1 MKIWKLET
9 EQRLD
14 LALAEAFPQFDRT
27 TIEALVR
34 GQTVLVNGTPARHP
48 GQRLQAGDEL
58 SLTSDL
64 EAIPSSTPSEAS
76 SDYPL
81 SPVEVVYMDE
91 ALVVVDKPAGMD
103 LDPSPRHARPALA
116 PVLREI
122 CPDAEHVGGVGRYGL
137 VLRLE
142 PEISGLVLIART
154 EEVYRAL
161 QREARQGRVR
171 RIYTALVEGELRG
184 SGSIE
189 AAIGHARHERQRMLV
204 ARPGREAVTLYRLQR
219 HFKEG
224 RMHYS
229 LLEVQPVGS
238 RQHQV
243 RVHLAWYG
251 FPIVGD
257 RLYGRRSALL
267 EHRLFLHLS
276 ALELVHPLTGE
287 KLRLESLLPAELYDV
302 VRYLARPKRQTAS

>member
-1 MKIWKLET
+1 MRNWKLEQ

-14 LALAEAFPQFDRT
+14 LALAEAFPEFDRA
-27 TIEALVR
+27 TIETLVR
-34 GQTVLVNGTPARHP
+34 AQAVLVNGTPARHP
-48 GQRLQAGDEL
+48 GQRLAAGDEISVTGL
-58 SLTSDL
+58 PEGL
-64 EAIPSSTPSEAS
+64 AAS
-76 SDYPL
+76 SPAPADAPQGSVL
-81 SPVEVVYMDE
+81 PIEVIYMDE
-91 ALVVVDKPAGMD
+91 ALLVVDKPAGMA
-103 LDPSPRHARPALA
+103 LETTPRVPRPGLADALR
-116 PVLREI
+116 VL
-122 CPDAEHVGGVGRYGL
+122 CSDAENVGGVGRFGL

-142 PEISGLVLIART
+142 PEVSGLVLIART
-154 EEVYRAL
+154 EEVYRIL

-171 RIYTALVEGELRG
+171 RMYTALVEGELRG

-204 ARPGREAVTLYRLQR
+204 SRPGREAATLYRLQR

-229 LLEVQPVGS
+229 LLEVQPIGS

-251 FPIVGD
+251 FPVVGD

-276 ALELVHPLTGE
+276 ALEFVHPLTDE

-302 VRYLARPKRQTAS
+302 LRYLARPKK